1 MKQETNS
8 YNLIFNKFTSS
19 LFPSNSEKEK
29 LPSNNNFNL
38 YQKDSFAVKLT
49 YRMSIFLKFC
59 RASQF
64 AKVSSS
70 GSIFN
75 LVFHTHPALAE
86 LINMIFS
93 ISNNN
98 KKNELTHNIPMKI

>member
-1 MKQETNS
+1 MKQETNF

-49 YRMSIFLKFC
+49 YRMSIFLNFVAPHSLQKF
-59 RASQF
+59 Q
-64 AKVSSS
+64 VQVQSS
-70 GSIFN
+70 
-75 LVFHTHPALAE
+75 T
-86 LINMIFS
+86 
-93 ISNNN
+93 
-98 KKNELTHNIPMKI
+98 

>member
-8 YNLIFNKFTSS
+8 YNLIFNEFTSS

-49 YRMSIFLKFC
+49 YVSLSLEIHAFWNENKNQNLLWNQYMFPFLLRFMHSKMENGPTFTVKS
-59 RASQF
+59 A
-64 AKVSSS
+64 
-70 GSIFN
+70 
-75 LVFHTHPALAE
+75 
-86 LINMIFS
+86 
-93 ISNNN
+93 
-98 KKNELTHNIPMKI
+98 